1 MRLIVSRNQR
11 TTEEGMLF
19 RLAFRLVVDADE
31 AAVMRLHHLLPLTLG
46 QVDGVWE
53 GRTIEDAIAHDVY
66 FDTPFIHHAR
76 QVEAQLKQD
85 CEELAMELARL
96 PALAAEFTGQAEYEY
111 RPWQVERTP
120 DGIQMLPPSPDQGEQ

>member
-11 TTEEGMLF
+11 ATEEGMQF
-19 RLAFRLVVDADE
+19 RLAFRLVVEDEE

-76 QVEAQLKQD
+76 QVEAQLRQD

-96 PALAAEFTGQAEYEY
+96 PALAEEFTGQAEYEY
-111 RPWQVERTP
+111 RPWQVERTR
-120 DGIQMLPPSPDQGEQ
+120 DGIQMVPPSLGEGEQ